1 MLLILFNVWRPRDF
15 VRGAY
20 TNTDVALSIV
30 L

>member
-1 MLLILFNVWRPRDF
+1 MLLILSNVWRPRDF
-15 VRGAY
+15 ETGAY